1 MVGVTGGL
9 LLLMVI
15 SGVLLWTGWRK
26 LISGFS
32 IRWKAPPSLIS
43 YDLHKVGGIL
53 SSVFLSITA
62 ATGVVIVVVH
72 FLPIFNQ
79 MPEAKPLPQQ
89 TPVALSELIQKANA
103 AIPEGKT
110 TFIEFPDHDPEKL
123 IIRKRLPD
131 QETGRFDLST
141 VELNRYSG
149 EVVQA
154 NKVVK
159 ADPFFA
165 FLVVIADLHF
175 GTFGGL
181 PTRIL
186 YLMIGLVPTFLF
198 TGLINWKRRRWLTVK
213 RKEVDRVIQ
222 RDRTDAIL

>member
-1 MVGVTGGL
+1 M
-9 LLLMVI
+9 
-15 SGVLLWTGWRK
+15 
-26 LISGFS
+26 
-32 IRWKAPPSLIS
+32 
-43 YDLHKVGGIL
+43 GGIL

-72 FLPIFNQ
+72 SLPIFNQ